1 VSGVTSP
8 PELKPDLASLA
19 GVALT
24 REALNDD
31 ALRARLQAY
40 LPAGTRLFT
49 DEEHRAGIDAML
61 SERDAAEDVWVFAY
75 GSLIWNPV
83 VDHVERRAGTINGFH
98 RRFCLWAPLGR
109 GTPKQPSLT
118 LGLDRGGRCRGVAF
132 RIEAARAREELL
144 LLWRREML
152 TGAYVPRWI
161 DVATATQPVRAVT
174 FVINRGHRGYAGRL
188 PEADV
193 VTCLAMARGFL
204 GTSAEYLDHTIA
216 ALAEFGIDDP
226 GLRRLQRR
234 VKAFVPAPVTDA
246 IKTID

>member
-193 VTCLAMARGFL
+193 SCDGARLSRHQRRISRPHHRGACGVWHRRS
-204 GTSAEYLDHTIA
+204 GTEAVA
-216 ALAEFGIDDP
+216 AARQ
-226 GLRRLQRR
+226 GLRARACDRCNQ
-234 VKAFVPAPVTDA
+234 D
-246 IKTID
+246 D